1 MLISPNVSENNK
13 NIYLIRKSNHTAFSL
28 FYKKPVLSFV
38 CGIQIYINYTFLSNF
53 SKLLCVINLFPTSF
67 KNSKE
72 TKIYALI
79 YTKKNLAIPNNP
91 IQCTIE
97 LAKIKN
103 PRSLYTLSIIHT
115 DTESQWDQYDTF
127 KHASTTLYYMI
138 YMHTLWLVCF
148 SFYEC
153 KFTENLSNRV
163 TVALLSQ
170 RTGSISNVAENLGG
184 NSFSWI
190 SFTIRRGGSAAT
202 TRTFT
207 MPGLC
212 NLLRES
218 HRDLF
223 SDNPESTYQTSD
235 VCLGLWPRFDDEV
248 SRTIYI
254 FPTDP
259 LPRYRIYCLVFF
271 PISTDIYH

>member
-1 MLISPNVSENNK
+1 MYDRIRENK
-13 NIYLIRKSNHTAFSL
+13 KSSVFIYIGNYPHWHRKSVRPIWYIQTCIPFD
-28 FYKKPVLSFV
+28 SFV
-38 CGIQIYINYTFLSNF
+38 FLFTNA
-53 SKLLCVINLFPTSF
+53 
-67 KNSKE
+67 NSR
-72 TKIYALI
+72 KIFR
-79 YTKKNLAIPNNP
+79 
-91 IQCTIE
+91 IE
-97 LAKIKN
+97 W
-103 PRSLYTLSIIHT
+103 P
-115 DTESQWDQYDTF
+115 W
-127 KHASTTLYYMI
+127 
-138 YMHTLWLVCF
+138 
-148 SFYEC
+148 
-153 KFTENLSNRV
+153 
-163 TVALLSQ
+163 ALLSQ

-190 SFTIRRGGSAAT
+190 SFTIQRNGSAAT

-207 MPGLC
+207 TSGLC
-212 NLLRES
+212 NFLRES

-259 LPRYRIYCLVFF
+259 LPRYRIYCFVFF